1 MTIIEGLVVEVP
13 LGCRSCCDCVKCTD
27 GGGYCSSYPTHMAA
41 YFFIVWVNCQIYW
54 GPAAEVMG
62 KQVYREEIMR
72 KVNPT
77 KPPINMVMVI
87 MVLRLFESH
96 FILLFYLGRESK
108 VILHAIN
115 KKKGGRSGIMLWG

>member
-1 MTIIEGLVVEVP
+1 
-13 LGCRSCCDCVKCTD
+13 
-27 GGGYCSSYPTHMAA
+27 MAA